1 MIYGHFLLKFACHM
15 NLVLLRWISH
25 VVHIENV
32 IEIITCI
39 INEQVDMAIDQISN
53 LRLRDGLNNIL
64 TTWAEGNRSI
74 SI

>member
-1 MIYGHFLLKFACHM
+1 M